1 MNMTGTK
8 TIVGVWKNDV
18 TKTPQSYE
26 FNTWREAIDWLKK
39 NKSHFQLWFHCYIP
53 DGLPF

>member
-1 MNMTGTK
+1 MTGTK